1 MSNDTTNKYDW
12 WSAFSLFMLSKTT
25 QPQAIGLAKLSVNAL
40 IKKYEKY
47 LEGDQ
52 ANSIPIGDI

>member
-25 QPQAIGLAKLSVNAL
+25 QPQAIGLAKLSVSVL
-40 IKKYEKY
+40 IKKYEK
-47 LEGDQ
+47 LLGGDR